1 MRHSAENALAPPP
14 IDGRLIRALPVQ
26 PPAERELRDELI
38 MRLAADRLRDL
49 RDDGVTMSY
58 VARMYCVDMETL
70 FRISDE
76 LSARRDGC

>member
-1 MRHSAENALAPPP
+1 VE
-14 IDGRLIRALPVQ
+14 
-26 PPAERELRDELI
+26 PPAERELRDDLI

-70 FRISDE
+70 FQISDE
-76 LSARRDGC
+76 LSAQRGGC